1 MSFLKI
7 LGWILTG
14 LPILGLFGL
23 FVWILKEI
31 LSEDESV
38 KYFIYVMFL
47 VMFVGILL
55 LAVAYLGEYFV

>member
-1 MSFLKI
+1 MQLLKI
-7 LGWILTG
+7 LGWILTA
-14 LPILGLFGL
+14 LPVLGLFGL